1 MILSRLL
8 FYTKLLVQRPFRAAI
23 LLFQSIFLAAAKEPA
38 ELTKRALAGD
48 ANAQQALGDRY
59 RLGIGV
65 KQNGAQAIRFYKMAA
80 EQGVPEAQFALAEI
94 YRYPEAGTPDYT
106 EAARWYRR
114 AADEGLPEAQ
124 FNWE

>member
-1 MILSRLL
+1 
-8 FYTKLLVQRPFRAAI
+8 
-23 LLFQSIFLAAAKEPA
+23 
-38 ELTKRALAGD
+38 
-48 ANAQQALGDRY
+48 
-59 RLGIGV
+59 
-65 KQNGAQAIRFYKMAA
+65 MAA